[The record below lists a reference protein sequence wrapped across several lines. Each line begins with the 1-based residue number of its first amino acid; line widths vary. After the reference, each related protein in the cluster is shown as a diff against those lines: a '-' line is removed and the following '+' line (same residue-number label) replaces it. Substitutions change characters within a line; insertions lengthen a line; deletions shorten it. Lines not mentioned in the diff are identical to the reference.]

1 MSKTL
6 IQLMGKVGTKNFVGQ
21 TYKFARDTVASG
33 AFIYL
38 NTSKFGCDNSFVNTG
53 EIKRVQSIL

>member
-6 IQLMGKVGTKNFVGQ
+6 IQLMGKVGTKNFVDQ
-21 TYKFARDTVASG
+21 TYKFARDTVVSG

-38 NTSKFGCDNSFVNTG
+38 NTSKFM
-53 EIKRVQSIL
+53 